1 LTLVK
6 STRADSGERVLTQ
19 SSLLVSILGI
29 LTFRSGYEWQG
40 NLPPGRYMENVIAPE
55 IITNTQA
62 HRVTCF
68 TASVGLTAAQTASWF
83 YMQRLLHR
91 RYHARQALS
100 LMLTASGSVDWNCR
114 LCLCQ
119 ASSSSRPASPSLTAS
134 VQRLGPAATERRV
147 RRIHSL

>member
-6 STRADSGERVLTQ
+6 TTRADSGERVLTQ

-29 LTFRSGYEWQG
+29 LTHFGVGMSGKVTCPQAVSRESHRTG
-40 NLPPGRYMENVIAPE
+40 NNNEY
-55 IITNTQA
+55 TNTSR
-62 HRVTCF
+62 HLLH
-68 TASVGLTAAQTASWF
+68 SVGRSDGCPSGFMVLQAAT
-83 YMQRLLHR
+83 LHR

-100 LMLTASGSVDWNCR
+100 LMSTASGSVDWNCR